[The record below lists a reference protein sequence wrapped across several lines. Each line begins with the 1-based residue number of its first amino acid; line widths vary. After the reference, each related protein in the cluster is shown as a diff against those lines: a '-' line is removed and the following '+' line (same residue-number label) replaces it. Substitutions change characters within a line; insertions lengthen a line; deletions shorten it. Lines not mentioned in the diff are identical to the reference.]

1 MNEHQ
6 NGEESSMTFVEE
18 PGQTSMSGKQ
28 NDQEEVRLGAHTFE
42 TEIPPPHETQSEGE
56 NENERLLFFSD
67 GIIAFTITLA
77 TISIRLPSE
86 STKEL
91 PDLLKELLPNLLTY
105 VIGFVIVGSYWYEH
119 WRFFRYIKH
128 STTTFV
134 VRNLLFLASLVFL
147 PFLSHYY
154 GGNFYLNGDRESIN
168 LYLAITTLLF
178 YTFLLIT
185 GILLGL
191 VWRYAS
197 RKHRLIDQDL
207 SPSVVRNTTLRLFRV
222 PLAILVYLVAFE
234 VFNTSITVSFLP
246 VIVFLVIWEGLRRF
260 LLRRTPPL
268 KPTDTRRLVIFSD
281 CVMAIAITLVAAQLE
296 LPELKLPILK
306 VGTNTEITITGPAV
320 AAVGHLSLI
329 LFIYLV
335 AFLNIGIHWMSH
347 YHMFRIIKRSN
358 AVLAVLN
365 FAFLL
370 CITLLFLPTS
380 ASLQYDSVFASRYY
394 YIAQTITALLLV
406 LMWIYAVQKRRLL
419 DESAD
424 STRIRRTTG
433 RLVRNLLI
441 FAALAVLAFVVSTPI
456 DILAYFYVYLLVE
469 FVAFAIRRIQ
479 RRLERRKLSFA
490 GKDNVALPMGK

>member
-1 MNEHQ
+1 
-6 NGEESSMTFVEE
+6 MTFVEE

-28 NDQEEVRLGAHTFE
+28 NDQGEVRLGAHTFE

-154 GGNFYLNGDRESIN
+154 GGNFYLNGDRDRV
-168 LYLAITTLLF
+168 YLVITTLLF
-178 YTFLLIT
+178 YTFFLLT
-185 GILLGL
+185 GILLWL

-207 SPSVVRNTTLRLFRV
+207 SPSVVRNMTLRLFRV
-222 PLAILVYLVAFE
+222 PLAIVIYLIAFAA
-234 VFNTSITVSFLP
+234 FDASIIASVLP

-260 LLRRTPPL
+260 LLRRTLSL

-296 LPELKLPILK
+296 LPELKI
-306 VGTNTEITITGPAV
+306 GTSAVEAITAPV
-320 AAVGHLSLI
+320 VEHLSLT
-329 LFIYLV
+329 LLIYLV

-347 YHMFRIIKRSN
+347 YHMFRSIKRSN
-358 AVLAVLN
+358 AWLAVLN

-380 ASLQYDSVFASRYY
+380 ASLQYGSVLASQFY
-394 YIAQTITALLLV
+394 YIAQTITASLLV
-406 LMWIYAVQKRRLL
+406 LMWIYAIQKRRLL
-419 DESAD
+419 DESSD
-424 STRIRRTTG
+424 STRIKQTTG

-490 GKDNVALPMGK
+490 GKDNVALPKGK

>member
-28 NDQEEVRLGAHTFE
+28 NDQGEVRLEAPSFE
-42 TEIPPPHETQSEGE
+42 TEISTPQETQSEEE

-168 LYLAITTLLF
+168 LYLAI
-178 YTFLLIT
+178 
-185 GILLGL
+185 
-191 VWRYAS
+191 
-197 RKHRLIDQDL
+197 
-207 SPSVVRNTTLRLFRV
+207 TTLRLFRV

-456 DILAYFYVYLLVE
+456 DILAYFYLYLLVE
-469 FVAFAIRRIQ
+469 FVAFAIRRLQ

-490 GKDNVALPMGK
+490 GKGNVALPKGKK

>member
-6 NGEESSMTFVEE
+6 NEDEITMTFIEE
-18 PGQTSMSGKQ
+18 PGQTRIPGKHE
-28 NDQEEVRLGAHTFE
+28 DLGEVDPEAPVFE
-42 TEIPPPHETQSEGE
+42 TEIAPSQETQSEQK
-56 NENERLLFFSD
+56 NENERLLLFSD

-91 PDLLKELLPNLLTY
+91 QELLAELRPNLLTY

-119 WRFFRYIKH
+119 WRLFRYIKR
-128 STTTFV
+128 TTTAFV

-154 GGNFYLNGDRESIN
+154 GGNFYLNGDRDGV
-168 LYLAITTLLF
+168 YLVITTLLF

-185 GILLGL
+185 GILLLL

-197 RKHRLIDQDL
+197 RKYRLIDQDL
-207 SPSVVRNTTLRLFRV
+207 SPTAVRNTTLRLFRV
-222 PLAILVYLVAFE
+222 PLAILVYLVSFV
-234 VFNTSITVSFLP
+234 VFNASITISFLP
-246 VIVFLVIWEGLRRF
+246 VIVFLVVWEGLRRF
-260 LLRRTPPL
+260 LLRHTPSL
-268 KPTDTRRLVIFSD
+268 KPTDTHRLVIFSD
-281 CVMAIAITLVAAQLE
+281 CVMAIAITLIAAQLE
-296 LPELKLPILK
+296 LPELKFGKSIAE
-306 VGTNTEITITGPAV
+306 VITTS
-320 AAVGHLSLI
+320 AVGHLSFI

-358 AVLAVLN
+358 AMLAVLN
-365 FAFLL
+365 LAFLL

-380 ASLQYDSVFASRYY
+380 ASLQYSSVFASRFY
-394 YIAQTITALLLV
+394 YIAQTITASLLV
-406 LMWIYAVQKRRLL
+406 LMWIYAIQKHRLL
-419 DESAD
+419 GEHVDAA
-424 STRIRRTTG
+424 RIRRTTG

-441 FAALAVLAFVVSTPI
+441 FAALAFLAFVVSTPI

-479 RRLERRKLSFA
+479 HRLERRNLSVSRKGNLA
-490 GKDNVALPMGK
+490 SEESEALPKGKTN